1 MKILR
6 SIGYSVIEHD
16 GKFAVWHGDTSNFQP
31 DNADQWFSSR
41 EGAELYLVDLV
52 TEEEESEILLGQ
64 EDAAQLLAE
73 LLDEN
78 WDRSKVH
85 HYWKRGVFPEPI
97 FMKGKSPLWSE
108 SQIRDYAKQRKKNIG
123 GEV

>member
-6 SIGYSVIEHD
+6 SIGWNLIEYE

-31 DNADQWFSSR
+31 DNVDQWFSSR

-52 TEEEESEILLGQ
+52 TEEEESEVLLGQ
-64 EDAAQLLAE
+64 EDAAQILAE
-73 LLDEN
+73 ITGER

-85 HYWKRGVFPEPI
+85 HYWKRGVLPEPL
-97 FMKGKSPLWSE
+97 FLKGKSPLWSE
-108 SQIRDYAKQRKKNIG
+108 SQIRNFAKRRMGK
-123 GEV
+123 